1 MEDNWRSSKKPIVIG
16 NVAFDPCFSRE
27 KIERIRDVVS
37 ESFNYIKMLSKGDEE
52 LPRRVECMTM
62 EESQEGEKKGAGHG
76 LYISPGTIKI
86 NPHMSEGAILCNY
99 IHENIHHV
107 LPGASEN
114 LVDHLTDLVAFQMNL
129 KR

>member
-1 MEDNWRSSKKPIVIG
+1 MEDNWPSKKPSIAGGV
-16 NVAFDPCFSRE
+16 VFASCFPRE
-27 KIERIRDVVS
+27 KIEKIQDTVS
-37 ESFNYIKMLSKGDEE
+37 KSRKYIKMLSKEDAE

-62 EESQEGEKKGAGHG
+62 EEIQEGEKVGAGHG
-76 LYISPGTIKI
+76 LYIFPDTIKI

-107 LPGASEN
+107 LPNASEN
-114 LVDHLTDLVAFQMNL
+114 LVDHLTDLIAYQMAL